1 MLMENAEV
9 NTLGCINSECSS
21 FYKMHDLFRKQRNSS
36 EHYYKN
42 PHSLYSQ
49 ENLLTGYSS
58 KIYIG

>member
-9 NTLGCINSECSS
+9 NSLGCINSECSS
-21 FYKMHDLFRKQRNSS
+21 TKCMIYFENTEIHHSIT
-36 EHYYKN
+36 YKN